1 MKQCPFC
8 GAQLEDSF
16 TFCAICGNAQ
26 PGAQQPAPQQPVPQQ
41 PVPQQPAPAP
51 KEPGKL
57 HFFIDDM
64 MKKYILPATVGVLGV
79 QTLVNITDNIRPM
92 GRISLVFTLLVIFSF
107 LLNIGGAVLAFFGWT
122 GWKKEKT
129 LGPILSIVAFGLATF
144 GNLLYLIAEIIGFA
158 GYRYMVHFPTL
169 ALLVFMV
176 STAALVFAIIAFVGL
191 KSKFHK

>member
-1 MKQCPFC
+1 
-8 GAQLEDSF
+8 
-16 TFCAICGNAQ
+16 
-26 PGAQQPAPQQPVPQQ
+26 
-41 PVPQQPAPAP
+41 
-51 KEPGKL
+51 
-57 HFFIDDM
+57 M

-92 GRISLVFTLLVIFSF
+92 GWLGTAFIILVIFSL

-158 GYRYMVHFPTL
+158 DYHSVNFPTL